1 MFYIILLIASLLPQI
16 SQAATTGSLQ
26 SLLSGIGGFFNNI
39 LIPFIIA
46 LAFLFFVIN
55 VVRFFI
61 IKGHDP
67 EGQKNARY
75 LAFYSIATFVFIFS
89 FWGIINFLIGG
100 FGFDNDPCLNDKT
113 SDYVTSD
120 SAPCTSPTP
129 HQQPVAATGA
139 GTGGSGVGTSGSGSG
154 IGGSGTSGSGT
165 GIGGSGTGATS
176 KIINNKNLLLA
187 DGFSLMLAREIPIK
201 SNQSLIDIE
210 NEIKLKVPNNNDLVS
225 YFGNNKDIVVRILFA
240 DMYEN
245 HSDAI
250 TYLNRTRAIYRLE
263 KLGNIN
269 ETESKLNDYLRELN
283 NYYAE
288 LGINLQAPT
297 LKKITDIKVSLPDKV
312 TIEKNKNKQDIL
324 EVLRP
329 YENSQNLNMNSIID
343 NLFVDGTL
351 DQRYE
356 NFSEVNDLLVKNK
369 INSTTIQSISNEF
382 RTNINTEKIFAGEF
396 NLW

>member
-1 MFYIILLIASLLPQI
+1 MFYILLLATSLLPQI

-26 SLLSGIGGFFNNI
+26 SLLSGIGGVLNNI
-39 LIPFIIA
+39 LIQFIIA

-100 FGFDNDPCLNDKT
+100 FGFDNNPCLNDTT

-120 SAPCTSPTP
+120 SAHCTSSAP
-129 HQQPVAATGA
+129 HQQPAEATGS
-139 GTGGSGVGTSGSGSG
+139 GTGGSGVGISGSGSG
-154 IGGSGTSGSGT
+154 TGGSGVGISGSGT
-165 GIGGSGTGATS
+165 GGSGVGATS
-176 KIINNKNLLLA
+176 NIINNKNLLLA

-201 SNQSLIDIE
+201 SNRSLIDIE
-210 NEIKLKVPNNNDLVS
+210 NKIKQKAPNNNDLVS
-225 YFGNNKDIVVRILFA
+225 YFGNNKDIVVKILFA

-245 HSDAI
+245 HSDGI
-250 TYLNRTRAIYRLE
+250 TYLNRARAIYRLE
-263 KLGNIN
+263 KLGNIS
-269 ETESKLNDYLRELN
+269 EAESKLNNYLSELN

-297 LKKITDIKVSLPDKV
+297 LKRIKNIKVPLPDKV

-343 NLFVDGTL
+343 NLFVIGTL

-356 NFSEVNDLLVKNK
+356 NFSEVNDLLVRNK
-369 INSTTIQSISNEF
+369 VNSTMIQSISNKF